1 MNSFGGR
8 CQWATAERGRGPSG
22 RVARCDGAKNGVSP
36 GIFWRALGGSEG
48 FWPPDSTDI
57 CVAIRRAA

>member
-1 MNSFGGR
+1 MG
-8 CQWATAERGRGPSG
+8 AERGRGPSG
-22 RVARCDGAKNGVSP
+22 SVARCDGAKNGVSP